1 MVILRC
7 FFFFS
12 KWWTWGEVLKT
23 LNVFNFSTKGC
34 GKKVGTK
41 VESSKTSISGVVPT
55 DRISLGWT
63 SLFPLEWQLS
73 NMSLW
78 VFVLFSFSWGVRR
91 LMMKT
96 RLTHVDELISTVFPH
111 QVHKI
116 IHLNHVNKVPV
127 KNLHW
132 KAFQSGCSWHI
143 LKCPTPYFS
152 KVGYWYLR
160 GLADR

>member
-7 FFFFS
+7 FLFFFF
-12 KWWTWGEVLKT
+12 EVVDLGRSFKNSQRVQLFYKGMWQEGWQEEWEWSSRVRLPFQGLCQQT
-23 LNVFNFSTKGC
+23 GFHWDEHRCFLWNDNFQTC
-34 GKKVGTK
+34 LF
-41 VESSKTSISGVVPT
+41 E
-55 DRISLGWT
+55 
-63 SLFPLEWQLS
+63 SLFCFPFLG
-73 NMSLW
+73 
-78 VFVLFSFSWGVRR
+78 GVRR

-132 KAFQSGCSWHI
+132 KAFQSGCS
-143 LKCPTPYFS
+143 
-152 KVGYWYLR
+152 
-160 GLADR
+160 